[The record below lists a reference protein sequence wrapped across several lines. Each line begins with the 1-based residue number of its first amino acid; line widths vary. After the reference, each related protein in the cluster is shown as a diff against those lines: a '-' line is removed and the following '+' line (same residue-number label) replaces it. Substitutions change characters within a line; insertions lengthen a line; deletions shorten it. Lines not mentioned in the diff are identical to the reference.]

1 MKTRALAIMLAV
13 TILTI
18 NIIAVLFVEEFT
30 IFAEAKDSTLVPNI
44 KEESNTQPLDV
55 GQITADQDTTL
66 PLTPKPANPSTPK
79 PLEPSQIAAQDKAM
93 DFMKNMLPVDLSKYS
108 INIRSNSIMNGVPTA
123 KDDNRI
129 IINVLYELKTTD
141 SYLQIGFAF
150 EKGVMT
156 SCFLTPIE
164 GKVIANRQ
172 YDDPLVAAKDFLERY
187 QEYTKTDSRNL
198 IAMLDNIDKTN
209 FSTVTKEN
217 TESSTVTTEN
227 TKFTITNHYIENQIT
242 YSWAQMINGVE
253 SRIGTSLEFYMDGT
267 FRSLGDSRALY
278 TLGDT
283 SINISEE
290 QAIDIALENLK
301 SYSYD
306 MYDGVVVKDFKVSR
320 ENIVATLVT
329 ASVDYELRP
338 YWDIRMALDEVYPGN
353 VQGITAFIWANTGEV
368 ISYSNMAFGG
378 TVDSDNNNPTDSETA
393 SPNSTLAI
401 VIATVMVAAI
411 AVAALVLVTKKRHK

>member
-1 MKTRALAIMLAV
+1 MKMKKHLIKSFTPFLVVLLAASFFGAFSGPV
-13 TILTI
+13 
-18 NIIAVLFVEEFT
+18 A
-30 IFAEAKDSTLVPNI
+30 
-44 KEESNTQPLDV
+44 
-55 GQITADQDTTL
+55 GQTTADQDNTL
-66 PLTPKPANPSTPK
+66 PLTPIPANPSTPK

-108 INIRSNSIMNGVPTA
+108 ITVRSNSIMNGVPTA

-129 IINVLYELKTTD
+129 ITNILYELKSTD

-150 EKGVMT
+150 EKDVMT
-156 SCFLTPIE
+156 SCEITPIE
-164 GKVIANRQ
+164 GKVITANNRQ

-187 QEYTKTDSRNL
+187 QTYTKLDSNSL
-198 IAMLDNIDKTN
+198 IVMLDNAD
-209 FSTVTKEN
+209 VTKD
-217 TESSTVTTEN
+217 SMVTREN
-227 TKFTITNHYIENQIT
+227 TKFAITNSYLGGRNQIVF
-242 YSWAQMINGVE
+242 SWAHVINGVE
-253 SRIGTSLEFYMDGT
+253 SRIGTSLVFDTDGN
-267 FRSLGDSRALY
+267 FVSFGDSRALY

-283 SINISEE
+283 SVNISEE
-290 QAIDIALENLK
+290 QAIEIALENLK
-301 SYSYD
+301 SYSYE

-378 TVDSDNNNPTDSETA
+378 TVDTDNNNSTAGSEST
-393 SPNSTLAI
+393 SPNYTLAI
-401 VIATVMVAAI
+401 VIATVTVAAV
-411 AVAALVLVTKKRHK
+411 AVAALVVVTKKRHK